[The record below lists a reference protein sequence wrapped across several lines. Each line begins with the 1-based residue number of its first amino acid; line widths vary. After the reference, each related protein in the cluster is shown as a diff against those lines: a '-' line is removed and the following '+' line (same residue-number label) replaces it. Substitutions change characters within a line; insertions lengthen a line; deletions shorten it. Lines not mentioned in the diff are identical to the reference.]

1 MAGTLRQEWMTEEL
15 EAELKQVAQDGQLT
29 CEQVQAFAAKH
40 AIEIKLMKPF
50 VDLIGLEMA
59 NCRGLCA

>member
-1 MAGTLRQEWMTEEL
+1 MTGISRQEWMTEKL
-15 EAELKQVAQDGQLT
+15 ETELKIIARDGCLT

-40 AIEIKLMKPF
+40 AIEITSMKPF
-50 VDLIGLEMA
+50 VDSIGLRVS

>member
-1 MAGTLRQEWMTEEL
+1 MIDMQRQPWMTEEL
-15 EAELKQVAQDGQLT
+15 EAELKLIAQDGCLT

-40 AIEIKLMKPF
+40 DIEITKMKPF
-50 VDLIGLEMA
+50 VDCIGLRVS